1 MRPRQLVV
9 VLGTGTEVG
18 KTWVS
23 ARLIRQLVAEG
34 RSVAVRKPAQ
44 SYSPHDDRTD
54 AAVLA
59 AASGEDPTAVCPPD
73 RWYPVPMAPPMAAEA
88 LGRVA
93 PTLGDLVREVVDG
106 WPAPPADVGV
116 VETAGGAASP
126 MATDGDAA
134 ALAFALR
141 PDVVVLVADA
151 GLGTINLVRL
161 GHRALQPLPTVVYL
175 NHFDPGHDLHR
186 RNLEWLTVRDRY
198 QVTTSV
204 DELRQRVDSAGLLG
218 ESGGGLEGRPRRTEE
233 RGAQD
238 DRAEGHQADPG

>member
-1 MRPRQLVV
+1 MRPHRLVV

-23 ARLIRQLVAEG
+23 ARLISQFVAEG

-44 SYSPHDDRTD
+44 SYSPDDERTD

-59 AASGEDPTAVCPPD
+59 AASGEDPTVVCPPA
-73 RWYPVPMAPPMAAEA
+73 RWYPVPMAPPMAAQA

-93 PTLGDLVREVVDG
+93 PTLGDLVREVTAG
-106 WPAPPADVGV
+106 WPESPIDVGV
-116 VETAGGAASP
+116 VETAGGVASP
-126 MATDGDAA
+126 IATDGDAA
-134 ALAFALR
+134 ALAFALH

-161 GHRALQPLPTVVYL
+161 GHRAMQPLPTVVHL
-175 NHFDPGHDLHR
+175 NRFDPSDDLHR
-186 RNLEWLTVRDRY
+186 RNLEWLTERDRY

-204 DELRQRVDSAGLLG
+204 DQLRHRVSSAGLLG
-218 ESGGGLEGRPRRTEE
+218 ECGGRLEGRPWHPEE
-233 RGAQD
+233 RGAQH
-238 DRAEGHQADPG
+238 DRADRHQSDPA